1 MYSYS
6 ELARRDSCIDTPV
19 ITQTPVYLDS
29 TIPYKHIIK
38 IVYEAIQRTGWLK
51 VGKQAGIR
59 CRRGR
64 GAREVQDQR
73 PSMWTSARE
82 RVQRVLQK
90 LRLRLSFILLFY
102 FSIISPPLSAPSTC
116 VCHPLRRSPCH
127 TFRFSR
133 IPSRRRQNT
142 HHRVVVAVI
151 ATTAATIGTT
161 AGPFYRLFYA
171 LEAAASALCLL
182 ISGSSSSSAKK
193 IQNLLAALESA
204 AREISSHFHSS
215 PRAPPPPPP
224 SPRSLLSLHF
234 SSRLFH
240 SNQVWYYIIILSL
253 RYSLF

>member
-1 MYSYS
+1 M
-6 ELARRDSCIDTPV
+6 
-19 ITQTPVYLDS
+19 
-29 TIPYKHIIK
+29 
-38 IVYEAIQRTGWLK
+38 
-51 VGKQAGIR
+51 
-59 CRRGR
+59 
-64 GAREVQDQR
+64 QDQR

-193 IQNLLAALESA
+193 IQKSTRRTRVSGARDLLALPLFA
-204 AREISSHFHSS
+204 ARAAAPAPVSTLTPLAPLFFS
-215 PRAPPPPPP
+215 PFPLK
-224 SPRSLLSLHF
+224 SGMVLHYNIV
-234 SSRLFH
+234 SALF
-240 SNQVWYYIIILSL
+240 IILVYAE
-253 RYSLF
+253 RYMFSVKKVYDVCTT